1 MCTEALL
8 AHKGVTREAE
18 STEHQLLLAVAAGCI
33 GIMASFSD
41 EKIKETSDVE
51 IRRQQIKLVSL
62 WFANIVLAKRT
73 RDGRLIWP
81 TSSNVFETLTAERVK
96 TRCNFGISHDV

>member
-41 EKIKETSDVE
+41 EKIKKASDVE
-51 IRRQQIKLVSL
+51 I
-62 WFANIVLAKRT
+62 
-73 RDGRLIWP
+73 
-81 TSSNVFETLTAERVK
+81 
-96 TRCNFGISHDV
+96 

>member
-18 STEHQLLLAVAAGCI
+18 SAEHQLLLAVAAGCI

-41 EKIKETSDVE
+41 EKIKKASDVE
-51 IRRQQIKLVSL
+51 I
-62 WFANIVLAKRT
+62 
-73 RDGRLIWP
+73 
-81 TSSNVFETLTAERVK
+81 
-96 TRCNFGISHDV
+96 